1 MHLHY
6 IRKRGQKN
14 GEMSKNTEESRL
26 VRSSDRHRMDRNGG
40 LSVAEVLE
48 DYLMADKVN
57 IYVKEPQGVWHKDTI
72 DNTLKAFQKVV
83 GGYIEVVTLE
93 RNTVIVCNEEGLL
106 NWMPY
111 NCTIGDRQFFGT
123 ILMCKT
129 QGEEFTSAW

>member
-6 IRKRGQKN
+6 IRKRGIRN
-14 GEMSKNTEESRL
+14 GEISKNNSKSRL
-26 VRSSDRHRMDRNGG
+26 VRSADHRWMGRHGC

-48 DYLMADKVN
+48 VHLMADKVN

-129 QGEEFTSAW
+129 QGEEFASIW

>member
-1 MHLHY
+1 
-6 IRKRGQKN
+6 
-14 GEMSKNTEESRL
+14 
-26 VRSSDRHRMDRNGG
+26 
-40 LSVAEVLE
+40 
-48 DYLMADKVN
+48 MADKVN
-57 IYVKEPQGVWHKDTI
+57 IYVKEPHGVWHKDTI
-72 DNTLKAFQKVV
+72 DNTLKAFQKIV